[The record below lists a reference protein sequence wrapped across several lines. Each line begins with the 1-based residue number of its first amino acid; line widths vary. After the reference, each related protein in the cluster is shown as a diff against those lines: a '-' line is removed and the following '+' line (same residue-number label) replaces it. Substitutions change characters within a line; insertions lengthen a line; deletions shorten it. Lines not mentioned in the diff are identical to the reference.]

1 MRTLIVL
8 NSDTEALVRQAM
20 AERAMTFDQVID
32 DAVQQALGPRPGLT
46 PPVFVQQTF
55 DCGPCLLGDVNFN
68 HLAAELEDEELVAK
82 FRRTSAQD
90 GASIG

>member
-20 AERAMTFDQVID
+20 AERAMTFDQAID
-32 DAVQQALGPRPGLT
+32 AAVQQALGPRPGLT

-55 DCGPCLLGDVNFN
+55 NCGPCLLGDVNFN
-68 HLAAELEDEELVAK
+68 HLAAELEDEELAAN
-82 FRRTSAQD
+82 FQRTSAQH
-90 GASIG
+90 GASVA